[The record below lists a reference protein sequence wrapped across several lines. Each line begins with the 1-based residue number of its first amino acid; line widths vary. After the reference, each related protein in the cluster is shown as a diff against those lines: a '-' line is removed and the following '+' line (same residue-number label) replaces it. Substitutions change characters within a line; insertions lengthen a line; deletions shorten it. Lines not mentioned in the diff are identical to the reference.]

1 MSQRE
6 AGFSLLEVLV
16 ALTVLGFLMVG
27 LSQGVR
33 FGLLAWERQ
42 SRLIGARSELDA
54 VDRLLRRL
62 IEQMDPGT
70 ARDPPRMAGTAR
82 DVAFRSD
89 LGPAAGPLG
98 VRDADVQLVAEGGRL
113 LLRWRPHLH
122 ATLFATPPPPT
133 ETELLRGV
141 AEIEIGYWSGAP
153 PAWRA
158 EHRERTLPRLV
169 RLRVR
174 FVEGDRRRWPDIV
187 AAPLRERPPG

>member
-1 MSQRE
+1 MTRRD
-6 AGFSLLEVLV
+6 AGFTLLEVLV

-42 SRLIGARSELDA
+42 SRLIDARSELDA

-70 ARDPPRMAGTAR
+70 ARDPPRILGAAR
-82 DVAFRSD
+82 GMEFRSD

-113 LLRWRPHLH
+113 LLRWSPHQH
-122 ATLFATPPPPT
+122 VTPFAAPPPPT

-141 AEIEIGYWSGAP
+141 AAIELGYWSGAP
-153 PAWRA
+153 PSWRA
-158 EHRERTLPRLV
+158 EHRERSLPRLV

-174 FVEGDRRRWPDIV
+174 FAEGDRRRWPDIV

>member
-1 MSQRE
+1 MRRDE
-6 AGFSLLEVLV
+6 AGFTLLEVLV
-16 ALTVLGFLMVG
+16 ALTVMGFLMVG

-42 SRLIGARSELDA
+42 SRLVESRSELDA

-70 ARDPPRMAGTAR
+70 ASAQPRIVGTAR
-82 DVAFRSD
+82 GMEFRSD

-98 VRDADVQLVAEGGRL
+98 VRDADVQLVVEAGRL
-113 LLRWRPHLH
+113 LLKWRPHQH
-122 ATLFATPPPPT
+122 AVLFAAPPPLI

-141 AEIEIGYWSGAP
+141 AGIEIAFWAGDP

-158 EHRERTLPRLV
+158 EHRERSLPRLV
-169 RLRVR
+169 RLRLR
-174 FVEGDRRRWPDIV
+174 FAEGDRRHWPDMV

>member
-1 MSQRE
+1 MQRE
-6 AGFSLLEVLV
+6 AGFNLLEVLV

-42 SRLIGARSELDA
+42 SRLIDARSELDA

-70 ARDPPRMAGTAR
+70 ARDPPRIEGNAR
-82 DVAFRSD
+82 GVSFRSD

-98 VRDADVQLVAEGGRL
+98 VRDADVQLVVDGGRL
-113 LLRWRPHLH
+113 LLRWRPYLH
-122 ATLFATPPPPT
+122 ATPFAAPPPPT
-133 ETELLRGV
+133 ETELLRGI
-141 AEIEIGYWSGAP
+141 AAIEIAYWAGTP
-153 PAWRA
+153 PDWHG
-158 EHRERTLPRLV
+158 EYSERTLPRLV

-174 FVEGDRRRWPDIV
+174 FAGGDRRRWPDIV